1 MQIVSRTRVSRAPEG
16 ANPIY
21 KSAPVDAGRGGH
33 RFSGGVLTG
42 IKPGALG
49 IDAKYKH
56 TAQKPRLIDPETGE
70 IIDPMAARIERFI
83 LQSIVRKLLPKT
95 RTNNCL
101 RVRQGGKQIQVLK
114 SVEHGT
120 TSYGGLQ
127 TCGSVW
133 QCPVC
138 APKISERRRVEV
150 LSAMTMW
157 KAEGG
162 TVNLLTLTCPHQ
174 RTDDLKELLVKQAK
188 ALNYFWKDRQV
199 KAVLLDMGNI
209 GHIKATEGT
218 HGRKS
223 AYNNGWHPHY
233 HVLMFDGSGVDLS
246 RFDKQQMTDWQVKLY
261 LRWANACKLAGL
273 GEPSYQHGLK
283 LDDGSKAAQYVS
295 KWGLEDEITKGH
307 TKKGKAG
314 GETPFDLLRALQ
326 ADPTD
331 RQAAALFIEFA
342 TVFKGKRQLRW
353 SKGLKARFA
362 VEEKTDDQLAE
373 EKDDF
378 AQLLGRLT
386 IEQWRDVLAVE
397 GRGILLSA
405 ACRGG
410 WPSVAAYLVEIKG
423 RGKKL

>member
-1 MQIVSRTRVSRAPEG
+1 MS
-16 ANPIY
+16 
-21 KSAPVDAGRGGH
+21 
-33 RFSGGVLTG
+33 
-42 IKPGALG
+42 
-49 IDAKYKH
+49 
-56 TAQKPRLIDPETGE
+56 
-70 IIDPMAARIERFI
+70 
-83 LQSIVRKLLPKT
+83 

-101 RVRQGGKQIQVLK
+101 RVRQGGKQIQVNK
-114 SVEHGT
+114 SVQYGT
-120 TSYGGLQ
+120 ASYSGLQ

-133 QCPVC
+133 VCPVC
-138 APKISERRRVEV
+138 AAKIAERRRAEIIAAM
-150 LSAMTMW
+150 SAH
-157 KAEGG
+157 KATGG
-162 TVNLLTLTCPHQ
+162 CINMLTLTAPHQ
-174 RTDDLKELLVKQAK
+174 RSDDLRELLAKQST
-188 ALNYFWKDRQV
+188 ALHSFWNDRQV
-199 KAVLLDMGNI
+199 KGVFQAMGVI
-209 GHIKATEGT
+209 GQIRALEVT

-223 AYNNGWHPHY
+223 EQNNGWHPHY

-423 RGKKL
+423 RGKKF